1 MSKLIK
7 AIAVINNKNCKG
19 TIEFQEQS
27 NTNKIKIIVSLENI
41 KEGKHGI
48 HIHETGNLSD
58 GCKSCCAHFNPTNS
72 VHGGPND
79 KIRHIGDL
87 GNITANKN
95 SKCNEILY
103 DDKIKLRGTKY
114 NIIGRSI
121 VIHEKED
128 DLGKG
133 GNKES
138 LITGNAGSRIGC
150 AVIGYKDAFY
160 F

>member
-1 MSKLIK
+1 MSTIIK
-7 AIAVINNKNCKG
+7 AIAVIDNKKCKG
-19 TIEFQEQS
+19 TIEFHERPIS
-27 NTNKIKIIVSLENI
+27 EEIKIIISLENL
-41 KEGKHGI
+41 KEGKHGF

-58 GCKSCCAHFNPTNS
+58 GCKSCCAHFNPTKK

-79 KIRHIGDL
+79 TIRHIGDL
-87 GNITANKN
+87 GNITANKYG
-95 SKCNEILY
+95 KCNETFY
-103 DDKIKLRGTKY
+103 DSKIKLRGYKY
-114 NIIGRSI
+114 NIIGRSL

-133 GNKES
+133 NDKES
-138 LITGNAGSRIGC
+138 LKTGNAGSRIGC